1 MTINTGILMDIY
13 PLVICDIAM
22 ENDHR
27 NSGCFPM
34 NSMVDL
40 SIAMLV
46 ITRGYP
52 ISYIS
57 CISCPWYT
65 FHVVTTHHYQSLHS
79 HLIHRQH
86 RSGARWLFDIHPR
99 GVHVVVE
106 GEALVGG

>member
-1 MTINTGILMDIY
+1 
-13 PLVICDIAM
+13 
-22 ENDHR
+22 
-27 NSGCFPM
+27 M
-34 NSMVDL
+34 NSVVDL

-46 ITRGYP
+46 ITRRYP

-57 CISCPWYT
+57 YPWYP

-79 HLIHRQH
+79 YLIHRQH